1 MTNNQYSEF
10 LQHHGIKGMHWGIRR
25 FQPYPKG
32 HKGGKEV
39 GEAGKSKREK
49 KKNKVE
55 RKIEKAYSKYDK
67 ERRTA
72 NALYAKGDF
81 NKFFSTLPLPK
92 TFYPAI
98 YYKNRANKWYTKAD
112 KKMKKVIRLERNGA
126 KYYKKMKKKFDKMD
140 IAMSDDAKR
149 KGEAFLNNMYYRND
163 MRFARRNY

>member
-67 ERRTA
+67 KRRTA
-72 NALYAKGDF
+72 NGLYAKGDF
-81 NKFFSTLPLPK
+81 NKSIASIPFASN
-92 TFYPAI
+92 
-98 YYKNRANKWYTKAD
+98 YYKKRADKWYAKAD
-112 KKMKKVIRLERNGA
+112 KKMKKVIRLERKGA

-140 IAMSDDAKR
+140 IVMSDDAKS